1 MADEHLSESQ
11 LRQMERMTSDTFICD
26 VVGVRLTQFDAGRVT
41 VELTL
46 TDRHLNGVGI
56 CQGGVILS
64 IADYAL
70 AVASN
75 YTEDPVVSVEIS
87 ASFCR
92 SVSTGKI
99 IAKAKELVRTR
110 STSVGEVS
118 VSDEDGNI
126 LALVRGRGYVLK
138 SRSKER

>member
-1 MADEHLSESQ
+1 MANEHLSESQ
-11 LRQMERMTSDTFICD
+11 LRQLERMTSDTFICD
-26 VVGVRLTQFDAGRVT
+26 VVGVKLTDYDVGRAT
-41 VELTL
+41 AELTL

-75 YTEDPVVSVEIS
+75 YMEEPVVSVEIS

-92 SVSTGKI
+92 SVSAGKI
-99 IAKAKELVRTR
+99 IAKAKEIVRTR
-110 STSVGEVS
+110 SASVGEVL

-126 LALVRGRGYVLK
+126 IALVRGRGYVLK
-138 SRSKER
+138 SRS

>member
-1 MADEHLSESQ
+1 MANEHLSESQ
-11 LRQMERMTSDTFICD
+11 LRQLERMTSDMFICD
-26 VVGVRLTQFDAGRVT
+26 VVGVKLTDFDVGRAT
-41 VELTL
+41 AELTL

-75 YTEDPVVSVEIS
+75 YMEEPVVSVEIS

-92 SVSTGKI
+92 SVSAGKI
-99 IAKAKELVRTR
+99 IAKAKEIVRTR
-110 STSVGEVS
+110 SASVGEVL

-126 LALVRGRGYVLK
+126 IALVRGRGYVLK
-138 SRSKER
+138 SRS

>member
-1 MADEHLSESQ
+1 M
-11 LRQMERMTSDTFICD
+11 
-26 VVGVRLTQFDAGRVT
+26 
-41 VELTL
+41 
-46 TDRHLNGVGI
+46 
-56 CQGGVILS
+56 S

-75 YTEDPVVSVEIS
+75 YMEEPVVSVEIS

-92 SVSTGKI
+92 SVSAGKI
-99 IAKAKELVRTR
+99 IAKAKEIVRTR
-110 STSVGEVS
+110 SASVGEVL

-138 SRSKER
+138 SRS

>member
-1 MADEHLSESQ
+1 MANEHLSESQ
-11 LRQMERMTSDTFICD
+11 LRQLERMTSDTFICD
-26 VVGVRLTQFDAGRVT
+26 VVGVKLTDFDVGRAT
-41 VELTL
+41 AELTL

-75 YTEDPVVSVEIS
+75 YMEEPVVSVEIS

-92 SVSTGKI
+92 SVSAGKI
-99 IAKAKELVRTR
+99 IAKAKDIVRTR
-110 STSVGEVS
+110 SASVGEVL

-126 LALVRGRGYVLK
+126 IALVRGRGYVLK
-138 SRSKER
+138 SRS

>member
-1 MADEHLSESQ
+1 MANEHLSESQ
-11 LRQMERMTSDTFICD
+11 LRQLERMTSDTFICD
-26 VVGVRLTQFDAGRVT
+26 VVGVKLTDFDVGRAT
-41 VELTL
+41 AELTL

-64 IADYAL
+64 ISDYAL

-75 YTEDPVVSVEIS
+75 YMEEPVVSVEIS

-92 SVSTGKI
+92 SVSAGKI
-99 IAKAKELVRTR
+99 IAKAKEIVRTR
-110 STSVGEVS
+110 SASVGEVL

-126 LALVRGRGYVLK
+126 IALVRGRGYVLK
-138 SRSKER
+138 SRS